1 MHKRTDEIQSSDGLS
16 PAHREAIRHVLRR
29 FPVVETALL
38 YGSRAMGR
46 HRPGSDIDLTLKGN
60 IDLQTLNAISN
71 SLDDLLIPQKID
83 LSAWNQIDNEELK
96 QHIERVGTIFSLDKR
111 TRHTNSINEPLD
123 HA

>member
-1 MHKRTDEIQSSDGLS
+1 MRKRTDEIQSSDGLPS
-16 PAHREAIRHVLRR
+16 AYREAIRRVLRQ

-46 HRPGSDIDLTLKGN
+46 HRPGSDIDLTLKGD

-83 LSAWNQIDNEELK
+83 LSAWNEIENEELK
-96 QHIERVGTIFSLDKR
+96 QHIERVGTVFFSR
-111 TRHTNSINEPLD
+111 
-123 HA
+123 